1 MSYIKTVKILDNI
14 TASYITE
21 NVDTVYQAIANK
33 IASVTGWTKDEIS
46 PQLYVGTGDKQIRI
60 GISWGTGGG
69 AGWFNYDLHTTNDN
83 GNEEIY
89 SKFVNTYTNASGS
102 KIYAIYLNYCKSK
115 SGKTIGIGLSGNIDG
130 NAPSIDFI
138 IAEDVN
144 GDFAGIGLNVVTTS
158 SSDKFGAKMVY
169 NGYKCTLSTTN
180 YGTYNIGALRPIIDT
195 RLSTTICKLPNYLGA
210 CMFKEAFM
218 ILSIPIS
225 LGNLNSVV
233 LDIEGKK
240 YQGCYAI
247 SAYSSMQ
254 DSNTLAILAE

>member
-21 NVDTVYQAIANK
+21 NIDTVYQAIANK

-60 GISWGTGGG
+60 GISWS
-69 AGWFNYDLHTTNDN
+69 ADGWFNYDLHTGDK
-83 GNEEIY
+83 EIY
-89 SKFVNTYTNASGS
+89 SKFVNTYTNPSNTT
-102 KIYAIYLNYCKSK
+102 KYDICLNYCKSK
-115 SGKTIGIGLSGNIDG
+115 SGKTIGIGVSGNYHS

-138 IAEDVN
+138 IAEDMN
-144 GDFAGIGLNVVTTS
+144 GDFAGIGLNS
-158 SSDKFGAKMVY
+158 INSPDSYDFGAKMVY
-169 NGYKCTLSTTN
+169 NGNKCTLSTTK
-180 YGTYNIGALRPIIDT
+180 YNNGYNVGALRPIIDT

-210 CMFKEAFM
+210 CMFKEVFM

-247 SAYSSMQ
+247 SEFSLMEHC
-254 DSNTLAILAE
+254 NTLAILAE